1 MHSRLR
7 RHTKHLLTI
16 GSLLLLL
23 AGTAWAEGLTHPAAK
38 ANEPQKL
45 QIVHGKSVVI
55 DTPVSIKRAS
65 LADPEIADTV
75 VLSPRQLYVTGKNI
89 GSTSLTLWDSGQ
101 VFSVFDLEVV
111 ADLTR
116 LQEQLRQLLPEE
128 RNIQVLASHDHIA
141 LKGTASNEVSRSEA
155 LALAEAYAKGK
166 VINMLQVT
174 GMRPPEVQDIRVDLI
189 KGGTQSSV
197 KFASEGAK

>member
-7 RHTKHLLTI
+7 RHTNHVLAI
-16 GSLLLLL
+16 VSLFLLL
-23 AGTAWAEGLTHPAAK
+23 AGPAWAEGLTHPAAK

-45 QIVHGKSVVI
+45 QIVHGKSLVI
-55 DTPVSIKRAS
+55 DTPVAIKRAS

-75 VLSPRQLYVTGKNI
+75 VLSTRQLYVTGKNI
-89 GSTSLTLWDSGQ
+89 GSTSLTLWDNGQ

-111 ADLTR
+111 PDLTR
-116 LQEQLRQLLPEE
+116 LQEQLRELLPEE

-174 GMRPPEVQDIRVDLI
+174 GIRPPEVQDIRVDLI

>member
-7 RHTKHLLTI
+7 RHTNHLLAI

-45 QIVHGKSVVI
+45 QIVLGKSVVI
-55 DTPVSIKRAS
+55 DTPVAIKRAS
-65 LADPEIADTV
+65 LANPEITDTV

-89 GSTSLTLWDSGQ
+89 GSTSLTLWDNAQ

-111 ADLTR
+111 PDLTR

-141 LKGTASNEVSRSEA
+141 LKGTASNEVSRSEE

-174 GMRPPEVQDIRVDLI
+174 GIRPPEVQDIRVDLI

>member
-1 MHSRLR
+1 MQSRLR
-7 RHTKHLLTI
+7 RHTNHVLTI
-16 GSLLLLL
+16 GSLILLL
-23 AGTAWAEGLTHPAAK
+23 AGPASAEGLTHPAAK

-45 QIVHGKSVVI
+45 QIMHGKSVVI

-75 VLSPRQLYVTGKNI
+75 VLSLRQLYVTGKNI
-89 GSTSLTLWDSGQ
+89 GSTSLTLWDNGQ

-111 ADLTR
+111 PDLTR

-128 RNIQVLASHDHIA
+128 KDIQVLASHDHIA
-141 LKGTASNEVSRSEA
+141 LKGTASNELSRSEA

-174 GMRPPEVQDIRVDLI
+174 GIRPPEVQDIRVDLI

>member
-7 RHTKHLLTI
+7 RHTNHLLAI

-23 AGTAWAEGLTHPAAK
+23 AGTAWAEGLTLPAAK

-75 VLSPRQLYVTGKNI
+75 VLSTRQLYVTGKNI

-111 ADLTR
+111 PDLTR

-174 GMRPPEVQDIRVDLI
+174 GMRPPEVQDIHVDLI

>member
-7 RHTKHLLTI
+7 RHTNHLLAI

-55 DTPVSIKRAS
+55 DMPVSIKRAS

-75 VLSPRQLYVTGKNI
+75 VLSTRQLYVTGKNI
-89 GSTSLTLWDSGQ
+89 GSTSLTLWDNGQ

-111 ADLTR
+111 LHVVR
-116 LQEQLRQLLPEE
+116 EGLVQLQFVGREL
-128 RNIQVLASHDHIA
+128 V
-141 LKGTASNEVSRSEA
+141 G
-155 LALAEAYAKGK
+155 
-166 VINMLQVT
+166 
-174 GMRPPEVQDIRVDLI
+174 
-189 KGGTQSSV
+189 
-197 KFASEGAK
+197 

>member
-7 RHTKHLLTI
+7 RHTNHLLAI

-23 AGTAWAEGLTHPAAK
+23 AGTAWAEGLTLPAAK

-75 VLSPRQLYVTGKNI
+75 VLSTRQLYVTGKNI

-111 ADLTR
+111 PDLTR

>member
-7 RHTKHLLTI
+7 RHTNHLLAI
-16 GSLLLLL
+16 GSLFLLL
-23 AGTAWAEGLTHPAAK
+23 AGAAWAEGLTHPAAK

-89 GSTSLTLWDSGQ
+89 GSTSLTLWDNAQ
-101 VFSVFDLEVV
+101 VFSVFDVEVV
-111 ADLTR
+111 PDLTR

-128 RNIQVLASHDHIA
+128 KNIQVLASHDHIA
-141 LKGTASNEVSRSEA
+141 LKGTASNELSRSEA

-174 GMRPPEVQDIRVDLI
+174 GTRPPEVQDIRVDLI
-189 KGGTQSSV
+189 KGGIQSSV
-197 KFASEGAK
+197 KFASEGVK

>member
-1 MHSRLR
+1 MHSRLK
-7 RHTKHLLTI
+7 RHTNHLLAI

-75 VLSPRQLYVTGKNI
+75 VLSTRQLYVTGKNI

-111 ADLTR
+111 PDLTR

>member
-7 RHTKHLLTI
+7 RHTNHVLAI
-16 GSLLLLL
+16 GSLFLLL
-23 AGTAWAEGLTHPAAK
+23 AGPAWAEGLTHPAAK

-75 VLSPRQLYVTGKNI
+75 VLSTRQLYVTGKNI
-89 GSTSLTLWDSGQ
+89 GSTSLTLWDNTQ
-101 VFSVFDLEVV
+101 VFSVFDVAVV
-111 ADLTR
+111 PDLTR
-116 LQEQLRQLLPEE
+116 LQEQLRQLLPKETD
-128 RNIQVLASHDHIA
+128 IQVLASHDHIA
-141 LKGTASNEVSRSEA
+141 LKGTASNELSRSEA

-174 GMRPPEVQDIRVDLI
+174 GVRPPEVQDIRVDLI
-189 KGGTQSSV
+189 KGGIQSSV
-197 KFASEGAK
+197 KFASEGVK

>member
-1 MHSRLR
+1 MHSSLK
-7 RHTKHLLTI
+7 RHTNHLLAV

-23 AGTAWAEGLTHPAAK
+23 AGTAWAEGLTHPAAR

-55 DTPVSIKRAS
+55 DTPVPIKRAS
-65 LADPEIADTV
+65 LANPDITDTV

-89 GSTSLTLWDSGQ
+89 GSTSLTLWDNGQ

-111 ADLTR
+111 PDLTR

-128 RNIQVLASHDHIA
+128 RDIQVLASHDHIA
-141 LKGTASNEVSRSEA
+141 LKGTASNETNRSEA

-174 GMRPPEVQDIRVDLI
+174 GIRPLEVQDIHVDLI

>member
-7 RHTKHLLTI
+7 RHTNHLLAI

-55 DTPVSIKRAS
+55 DMPVSIKRAS

-75 VLSPRQLYVTGKNI
+75 VLSTRQLYVTGKNI
-89 GSTSLTLWDSGQ
+89 GSTSLTLWDNGQ

-111 ADLTR
+111 PDLTR

>member
-7 RHTKHLLTI
+7 RHTNHVLAI
-16 GSLLLLL
+16 GSLFLLL
-23 AGTAWAEGLTHPAAK
+23 AGPAWAEGLTHPAAK

-75 VLSPRQLYVTGKNI
+75 VLSTRQLYVTGKNI
-89 GSTSLTLWDSGQ
+89 GSTSLTLWDNTQ
-101 VFSVFDLEVV
+101 VFSVFDVAVV
-111 ADLTR
+111 PDLTR
-116 LQEQLRQLLPEE
+116 LQEQLRQLLPKETD
-128 RNIQVLASHDHIA
+128 IQVLASHDHIA
-141 LKGTASNEVSRSEA
+141 LKGTASNELSRSEA

-174 GMRPPEVQDIRVDLI
+174 GVRAPEVQDIHVDLI
-189 KGGTQSSV
+189 KGGIQSSV
-197 KFASEGAK
+197 KFASEGVK

>member
-1 MHSRLR
+1 MYSRLR
-7 RHTKHLLTI
+7 RHTNHLLAI
-16 GSLLLLL
+16 VSLLLLL

-55 DTPVSIKRAS
+55 DTPVPIKRAS
-65 LADPEIADTV
+65 LANPDITDTV

-89 GSTSLTLWDSGQ
+89 GSTSLTLWDNGQ

-111 ADLTR
+111 PDLTR

-141 LKGTASNEVSRSEA
+141 LKGTASNEASRSEA

-174 GMRPPEVQDIRVDLI
+174 GIRPPEVQDIRVDLI

>member
-7 RHTKHLLTI
+7 RHTNHLLAI

-23 AGTAWAEGLTHPAAK
+23 AGTAWAEGLTLPAAK

-75 VLSPRQLYVTGKNI
+75 VLSTRQLYVTGKNI

-111 ADLTR
+111 PDLTR

-174 GMRPPEVQDIRVDLI
+174 GMRLPEVQDIHVDLI

>member
-1 MHSRLR
+1 MHSRFR
-7 RHTKHLLTI
+7 RHTNHLLAI

-65 LADPEIADTV
+65 LANPEIADTV

-89 GSTSLTLWDSGQ
+89 GSTNLTLWDNGQ

-111 ADLTR
+111 PDLTR

-128 RNIQVLASHDHIA
+128 KNIQVLASHDHIA
-141 LKGTASNEVSRSEA
+141 LKGTASNEVIRSEA

-174 GMRPPEVQDIRVDLI
+174 GIRPPEVQDIRVDLI

>member
-1 MHSRLR
+1 
-7 RHTKHLLTI
+7 
-16 GSLLLLL
+16 
-23 AGTAWAEGLTHPAAK
+23 
-38 ANEPQKL
+38 
-45 QIVHGKSVVI
+45 
-55 DTPVSIKRAS
+55 
-65 LADPEIADTV
+65 
-75 VLSPRQLYVTGKNI
+75 
-89 GSTSLTLWDSGQ
+89 
-101 VFSVFDLEVV
+101 VFDLEVV
-111 ADLTR
+111 PDLTR

-174 GMRPPEVQDIRVDLI
+174 GIRPPEVQDIRVDLI

>member
-7 RHTKHLLTI
+7 RHTTHLLAI
-16 GSLLLLL
+16 GNLLLLL
-23 AGTAWAEGLTHPAAK
+23 AGTAWAEGLTLPAAK

-89 GSTSLTLWDSGQ
+89 GSTNLTLWDNGQ

-111 ADLTR
+111 PDLTR

-174 GMRPPEVQDIRVDLI
+174 GMRPAEVQDIRVDLI

>member
-7 RHTKHLLTI
+7 RHTNHLLAI
-16 GSLLLLL
+16 GSLFLLL

-75 VLSPRQLYVTGKNI
+75 VLSLRQLYVTGKNI
-89 GSTSLTLWDSGQ
+89 GSTSLTLWDNGQ

-111 ADLTR
+111 PDLTR

-174 GMRPPEVQDIRVDLI
+174 GIRPPEVQDIRVDLI

>member
-7 RHTKHLLTI
+7 RHTNHLLAI

-23 AGTAWAEGLTHPAAK
+23 AGSAWAEGLTHPAAK

-75 VLSPRQLYVTGKNI
+75 VLSPRQLYVTGKTI
-89 GSTSLTLWDSGQ
+89 GSTNLTLWDNGQ

-111 ADLTR
+111 PDLTR

-174 GMRPPEVQDIRVDLI
+174 GIRPPEVQDIRVDLI

>member
-1 MHSRLR
+1 M
-7 RHTKHLLTI
+7 
-16 GSLLLLL
+16 
-23 AGTAWAEGLTHPAAK
+23 
-38 ANEPQKL
+38 
-45 QIVHGKSVVI
+45 VI

-75 VLSPRQLYVTGKNI
+75 VLSTRQLYVTGKNI
-89 GSTSLTLWDSGQ
+89 GSTSLTLWDNGQ

-111 ADLTR
+111 PDLTR

-174 GMRPPEVQDIRVDLI
+174 GIRPPEVQDIRVDLI

>member
-111 ADLTR
+111 PDLTR